1 MPIIGKLI
9 KRTNSISYKRN
20 LKKKNDFSRQI
31 TLLKR
36 ALNRSKFTAFGMHY
50 DFESYCSSLDVFDQ
64 FQKHVPIQDFDA
76 LYDQWLYQTLEG
88 KRDITWP
95 GKVKYFA
102 LSSGTTGSPSKRIPV
117 THQMIR
123 SFQKVSV
130 KQLATLHELDL
141 PEEFYQAQ
149 ILPVGGSTRLV
160 KGENHIEGDLSGIL
174 RKHAPLVASP
184 FTKPEKHI
192 SQQADWNTKLQMMV
206 EKAPEWNIG
215 VLAGVPSWCILLME
229 KVIEHHGL
237 KSIHDVW
244 PNFHVYVHGGVFM
257 APYEKRLQRVLGQKV
272 HLIDTYLASEGYFG
286 YQTDVNRKSM
296 KLLLDT
302 GVFFEFVPFTSDYF
316 DSEGNLI
323 DKHTAFSI
331 DEVQP
336 QLDYAIVVST
346 NAGLW
351 RYLIGDLVQ
360 FTDIEKHEIILTGRI
375 KQYLSLCGEHLSLD
389 NINTAIDS
397 VAKEENIEIT
407 EFTIIAYEE
416 ELTHHWFLGTEN
428 DVDAD
433 GLMQKIDQK
442 ICSLNDDY
450 ACSRKVNLKKP
461 MVTVL
466 SPQLF
471 YDFLEKIGKTG
482 SQFKFPRVIGQTQK
496 QDWLEFV
503 AKKVQS

>member
-50 DFESYCSSLDVFDQ
+50 DFESYCSSLDVFEQ
-64 FQKHVPIQDFDA
+64 FQKHVPIQDYDA
-76 LYDQWLYQTLEG
+76 LFEKWLHQTLEG

-149 ILPVGGSTRLV
+149 ILPVGGSTRMV
-160 KGENHIEGDLSGIL
+160 QGPNHMEGDLSGIL

-184 FTKPEKHI
+184 FTKPEKNI
-192 SQQADWNTKLQMMV
+192 SEQSDWNTKLQMMV

-229 KVIEHHGL
+229 KVIEYHGL

-316 DSEGNLI
+316 TLEGDLI
-323 DKHTAFSI
+323 DKHAAFSI

-336 QLDYAIVVST
+336 GLDYAIVVST

-375 KQYLSLCGEHLSLD
+375 KQFLSLCGEHLSLD
-389 NINTAIDS
+389 NINTAIDQ
-397 VAKEENIEIT
+397 VAREENIEIT
-407 EFTIIAYEE
+407 EFTIVAHEE
-416 ELTHHWFLGTEN
+416 ELTHHWFIGTT
-428 DVDAD
+428 DKVDAKA
-433 GLMQKIDQK
+433 LMQKIDDK
-442 ICSLNDDY
+442 IKALNDDY
-450 ACSRKVNLKKP
+450 RSCRKVSLKDP
-461 MVTVL
+461 MISLLV
-466 SPQLF
+466 PQDF
-471 YDFLEKIGKTG
+471 YEYLEKIGKTG
-482 SQFKFPRVIGQTQK
+482 SQFKFPRVISKKQK
-496 QDWLEFV
+496 EDWLAFV
-503 AKKVQS
+503 KNKE